1 MRRLLLLLSLPLLGQ
16 GPRFTVRD
24 AIQAEWARQPLTW
37 TEAQKAA
44 LPPADRARLERTL
57 LRIGAPGAPALL
69 PPELEKP
76 RLEVWEAKAKEART
90 PQERF
95 TALFMLNRLKSPK
108 ALTALDGLTAAD
120 AATWP
125 KHLHLEASLATARLN
140 GAEVSP
146 ALQAFLDARQKAG
159 KVDPVRAQAARLR
172 LVMAGKEK
180 ELLPLVPATP
190 GSVLALMDAWNR
202 APWKGALLGHLA
214 LWWGR
219 DRFLHREANL
229 RGWNSVESVPMLRTW
244 ISNLPSGP
252 YGAGSGMASPMT

>member
-24 AIQAEWARQPLTW
+24 AIQAEWARQPLAW
-37 TEAQKAA
+37 TEVQKAT

-76 RLEVWEAKAKEART
+76 TLAIWEAKARSARN

-95 TALFMLNRLKSPK
+95 TALFMLNRLKSPQ
-108 ALTALDGLTAAD
+108 ALMALDGLTAAD

-125 KHLHLEASLATARLN
+125 KHLHLEASLAAARLN
-140 GAEVSP
+140 GAEIPP
-146 ALQAFLDARQKAG
+146 ALQTFLDARQKAG

-172 LVMAGKEK
+172 LVMAGKDK

-202 APWKGALLGHLA
+202 APWARRRAVHMDLLLYQTRSCAPEPVNVG
-214 LWWGR
+214 
-219 DRFLHREANL
+219 D
-229 RGWNSVESVPMLRTW
+229 
-244 ISNLPSGP
+244 
-252 YGAGSGMASPMT
+252 